1 MVFYDFSQI
10 LLGLKDSCGASLEDT
25 PEHILLLWDPLVNFR
40 ETDTYRTPSEFHK
53 VLLWDTPVGHSRD
66 LV

>member
-1 MVFYDFSQI
+1 MDFYDFSQI

-53 VLLWDTPVGHSRD
+53 VLL
-66 LV
+66 